1 MSADKSMR
9 EENETK
15 KISVFA
21 DKDIFKKAF
30 IETLER
36 NSTKAIEDATP
47 IDLYHTLGAMVRK
60 YVSKNWMA
68 TNKQY
73 IQSGE
78 KQVYY
83 FSMEFLMGRL
93 LQSNL
98 LNLKILNTVKD
109 GLSELEI
116 DVDTIAE
123 EEHDAG
129 LGNGG
134 LGRLAACFLDSLAS
148 LELPGHGCGI
158 RYKYGLFEQKLVD
171 GYQVELPDYWL
182 KEDYVW
188 EVRRSDRAVHVR
200 FGGYVDV
207 EEINGEF
214 TFEHKN
220 YENVLAVPYDVPV
233 VGYENKTVNTLGL
246 WSAEPVMNER
256 DIHTSNR
263 ENYYNYLHY
272 KRSIESISEFLYPD
286 DSHFEGKKLRLKQQ
300 YFLVSA
306 GLQSILR
313 GYKENQKID
322 FRDLPDYAV
331 FHINDTH
338 PALIVPE
345 LMRIL
350 IDEEGFS
357 WDVAWEITT
366 KSCAYTNH
374 TTLVEALEKWP
385 VSLFQE
391 LLPRIFMIVE
401 EINERFCRELWEES
415 PEKSERISDLAVI
428 ADDQVRMAHLAI
440 VGSFSVNGVAK
451 LHTEILKK
459 REMLNFYTIYPEKFN
474 NKTNGITHR
483 RWLMNAN
490 PKLTSYITEAIGT
503 RWIKQPRDLIGLL
516 KMSTDASFQ
525 EKVAEVK
532 LENKLALA
540 SFIKD
545 QTGIIVDEHSIFD
558 VQVKRLHAYKRQL
571 LNIFHVMELYNQL
584 RENPNLDMVSRTF
597 IFGAKAAP
605 SYFFAKKIIKLI
617 NTVANVVN
625 NDPYIQG
632 KLKVV
637 FLENYSVSM
646 AEKIIPAADV
656 SEQISTA
663 SKEASGTGNMKFMMN
678 GALTIGT
685 LDGANVEI
693 SDMVGRENIF
703 IFGLTSEEVLNYYT
717 HGGYVARSIYNND
730 HRIRAVLD
738 QLMDGF
744 FGNDKV
750 EFKDIYYQIL
760 SNNDEYFV
768 LKDFD
773 GYVEAHQKV
782 DLTYRNQAE
791 WTKKSII
798 NIAHSGK
805 FSSDRTIGE
814 YASDIWGIRPF
825 KVR

>member
-1 MSADKSMR
+1 M
-9 EENETK
+9 
-15 KISVFA
+15 FA
-21 DKDIFKKAF
+21 DKQTF
-30 IETLER
+30 IKEFLETLANIRSKTLDEA
-36 NSTKAIEDATP
+36 SP
-47 IDLYHTLGAMVRK
+47 LDLYNTLGTMVRNHL
-60 YVSKNWMA
+60 SKNWIS

-73 IQSGE
+73 QMSGQ

-93 LQSNL
+93 LHSNM
-98 LNLKILNTVKD
+98 LNLTIENVVKE
-109 GLSELEI
+109 GFEELGI
-116 DVDTIAE
+116 NLATIFE

-134 LGRLAACFLDSLAS
+134 LGRLAACFLDSIAS
-148 LELPGHGCGI
+148 LQLPGHGCGI
-158 RYKYGLFEQKLVD
+158 RYKYGLFEQKVID

-188 EVRRSDRAVHVR
+188 EVRRSDRSVTVC
-200 FGGYVDV
+200 FGGHVES
-207 EEINGEF
+207 EEINGKLAF
-214 TFEHKN
+214 QHKN
-220 YENVLAVPYDVPV
+220 YEAVLAVPYDVPV
-233 VGYENKTVNTLGL
+233 VGFENKTVNTLRL
-246 WSAEPVMNER
+246 WSAEPSINEHE
-256 DIHTSNR
+256 IQTSDR
-263 ENYYNYLHY
+263 ENYYKFLNY

-286 DSHFEGKKLRLKQQ
+286 DSHYEGKKLRLKQQ

-306 GLQSILR
+306 GLQSIINSLR
-313 GYKENQKID
+313 RKSKHSLL
-322 FRDLPDYAV
+322 DLPDKVV

-338 PALIVPE
+338 PVLIIPE

-350 IDEEGFS
+350 MDEEGLS
-357 WDVAWEITT
+357 WDEAWDITT
-366 KSCAYTNH
+366 KTCAYTNH

-385 VSLFQE
+385 INLFRE
-391 LLPRIFMIVE
+391 LLPRIYMIVE
-401 EINERFCRELWEES
+401 EINERFCRQLWERYPGEFD
-415 PEKSERISDLAVI
+415 RISNLAII
-428 ADDQVRMAHLAI
+428 AHDQVRMAHLAI

-451 LHTEILKK
+451 LHTEILKH
-459 REMLNFYTIYPEKFN
+459 REMNNFFTVYPEKFN

-490 PKLTSYITEAIGT
+490 PKLAEHITESIGQ
-503 RWIKQPRDLIGLL
+503 RWLKQPRDLIGIL
-516 KMSTDASFQ
+516 KYANDASFQ
-525 EKVAEVK
+525 EKVSQVK
-532 LENKLALA
+532 LENKIHLAKY
-540 SFIKD
+540 IKD
-545 QTGIIVDEHSIFD
+545 KTGIVIDEHSIFD

-571 LNIFHVMELYNQL
+571 LNVFHIMELYNLL
-584 RENPNLDMVSRTF
+584 RENPNIDMVPRTF

-625 NDPYIQG
+625 NDPNIKG

-693 SDMVGRENIF
+693 HDMVGKDNIY
-703 IFGLTSEEVLNYYT
+703 IFGLTSDQVLNYYS
-717 HGGYVARSIYNND
+717 HGGYVARDIYNSD
-730 HRIRAVLD
+730 IRLRTVLD
-738 QLMDGF
+738 QLLDGF
-744 FGNDKV
+744 FGEEKV

-773 GYVEAHQKV
+773 SYVEEHQKV
-782 DLTYRNQAE
+782 DLTYRDQKE
-791 WTKKSII
+791 WLKKSII

-805 FSSDRTIGE
+805 FSSDRTISE
-814 YASDIWGIRPF
+814 YATEIWGIRPY
-825 KVR
+825 KIE